1 METRPFNDYEFV
13 VINGIYQKPLTSI
26 MCKLVH
32 VVNSIISGER
42 YRTNGPLVCFLNISF
57 VKAGGVWQAKCR
69 IVYKHGFVN
78 NKPVF
83 ELVTYV
89 LKSLS

>member
-1 METRPFNDYEFV
+1 MLNFDVFTLCSNFNDYEFV

-32 VVNSIISGER
+32 VVNCIISGER
-42 YRTNGPLVCFLNISF
+42 YRTNGPLVCFFLNISF

-69 IVYKHGFVN
+69 I
-78 NKPVF
+78 
-83 ELVTYV
+83 
-89 LKSLS
+89 SLQTWVCKLQTCV